1 MSSQEDLGAVQ
12 LFAGFDDDE
21 IDAFVKAGVR
31 RSVPADHTFFAMGD
45 RNSSMFVIFTGSVR
59 VERIGTAETL
69 PLATLEAGQTFGEM
83 SLMDGSRTTA
93 SVTTN
98 QPTEVLEVTRESLD
112 RLLGEN
118 LALSV
123 KLWRNFA
130 VDLKGRLTRTNQL
143 VDHYVD
149 INQVLIENP
158 ELRDFYSRP

>member
-1 MSSQEDLGAVQ
+1 M
-12 LFAGFDDDE
+12 
-21 IDAFVKAGVR
+21 
-31 RSVPADHTFFAMGD
+31 
-45 RNSSMFVIFTGSVR
+45 
-59 VERIGTAETL
+59 
-69 PLATLEAGQTFGEM
+69 PLATLQAGQTFGEM

-93 SVTTN
+93 SVTAN
-98 QPTEVLEVTRESLD
+98 QPTEVLEVTREALD

-130 VDLKGRLTRTNQL
+130 VDLKKRLARTNQL
-143 VDHYVD
+143 VDHYID